1 MIAASRFAGLF
12 GCVLETE
19 LREVAD
25 LLESA
30 FVLRLL
36 LWLRKVQLV
45 DVCLRDGI
53 HLVLLWGIFVPAAKS
68 IMAWSTQRVNP

>member
-1 MIAASRFAGLF
+1 M
-12 GCVLETE
+12 ETE

-30 FVLRLL
+30 FVLRRL

-45 DVCLRDGI
+45 DGCLRDGFQ
-53 HLVLLWGIFVPAAKS
+53 LVLLWGIFVPAAKS
-68 IMAWSTQRVNP
+68 IMAAPTPRVNPWSKLLLKDT